1 MYNRAT
7 QLDSVERI
15 NTLKIE
21 HLDRLR
27 ILYTVREGIL
37 EEKKSLLWLIYM
49 EHERK
54 CFFTELYG
62 GGGVKGGNH
71 RECIEKNCTAR
82 KR

>member
-37 EEKKSLLWLIYM
+37 EEKNPY
-49 EHERK
+49 
-54 CFFTELYG
+54 CG
-62 GGGVKGGNH
+62 
-71 RECIEKNCTAR
+71 
-82 KR
+82 